1 MLLQEIIRKKRDG
14 GTLSAAEIGAFV
26 DAITRDAATAPQAA
40 AFAMSVFFRGLSD
53 DETVWLTTAMRDSGP
68 VLAWPKSEFPGPV
81 VDKHSTGGI
90 GDNVSLLLAPLLAAV
105 GAYVPMISGRGLGH
119 TGGTLDKLD
128 SIPGY
133 VSQPDVARFRD
144 TVRTVGC
151 AIVGQTAELAPA
163 DRRLYAIRDV
173 TATVESVPLIVASI
187 LSKKLAAGLETLVL
201 DVKVGSGAFMATIEE
216 ARRLAR
222 ALVDVAAGAGLNVS
236 ALLTDMD
243 EPLAPVAGNALEVAN
258 AIANLKAPVDS
269 RLNTVSFALGAEI
282 MLLAGLATS
291 RGEALSRL
299 ARARDS
305 GAAADRFARMV
316 RSLGGPADLVDRPE
330 RHLASAP
337 TVLPVVPDRR
347 GHVAAIDTR
356 ALGLAVIGLGGG
368 RRLTSDAIDYAVGLS
383 ALAGIGAEVGPKMPL
398 ALVHARTEAGAAEA
412 ARMVIAAYDVGE
424 PREPTSIVRETVS
437 AGT

>member
-1 MLLQEIIRKKRDG
+1 
-14 GTLSAAEIGAFV
+14 
-26 DAITRDAATAPQAA
+26 
-40 AFAMSVFFRGLSD
+40 
-53 DETVWLTTAMRDSGP
+53 
-68 VLAWPKSEFPGPV
+68 
-81 VDKHSTGGI
+81 
-90 GDNVSLLLAPLLAAV
+90 
-105 GAYVPMISGRGLGH
+105 MISGRGLGH

-133 VSQPDVARFRD
+133 QSQPDITRFRD

-201 DVKVGSGAFMATIEE
+201 DVKVGSGAFMTTIED

-222 ALVDVAAGAGLNVS
+222 ALVAVAGGAGLKVS
-236 ALLTDMD
+236 AVLTDMD

-258 AIANLKAPVDS
+258 AIANMKQPVDA
-269 RLNTVSFALGAEI
+269 RLETVTFALGAEI

-291 RGEALSRL
+291 RPEALSRL

-305 GAAADRFARMV
+305 GAAVERFGRMV
-316 RSLGGPADLVDRPE
+316 KNLGGPADLVDRPD
-330 RHLASAP
+330 RHLGAA
-337 TVLPVVPDRR
+337 PVVRAVVPN
-347 GHVAAIDTR
+347 GAGSVVAIDTR
-356 ALGLAVIGLGGG
+356 SLGLAVIGLGGG

-383 ALAGIGAEVGPKMPL
+383 ALAGIGTEVGPDRPV
-398 ALVHARTEAGAAEA
+398 ALVHARTEAKAAEA
-412 ARMVIAAYDVGE
+412 IAIVRAAYGIGE
-424 PREPTSIVRETVS
+424 AMARAPVVRETVT
-437 AGT
+437 AGG

>member
-1 MLLQEIIRKKRDG
+1 MLIQEIIRKKRDG
-14 GTLSAAEIGAFV
+14 GTLSAAEIGALV
-26 DAITRDAATAPQAA
+26 EAVTRDEAAAPQAA

-53 DETVWLTTAMRDSGP
+53 AETVALTTAMRDSGP
-68 VLAWPKSEFPGPV
+68 VLAWPKSEFPGPI

-90 GDNVSLLLAPLLAAV
+90 GDNVSLLLAPLLAEV

-133 VSQPDVARFRD
+133 QSQPDIARFRD

-201 DVKVGSGAFMATIEE
+201 DVKVGSGAFMATIED

-222 ALVDVAAGAGLNVS
+222 ALVAVAGGAGVKVS
-236 ALLTDMD
+236 AVLTDMD

-258 AIANLKAPVDS
+258 AIANHEAAGRRSPRDG
-269 RLNTVSFALGAEI
+269 RLRAGRRNHGARRLGDIA
-282 MLLAGLATS
+282 
-291 RGEALSRL
+291 
-299 ARARDS
+299 ARCAVAARP
-305 GAAADRFARMV
+305 GARQ
-316 RSLGGPADLVDRPE
+316 
-330 RHLASAP
+330 
-337 TVLPVVPDRR
+337 RR
-347 GHVAAIDTR
+347 G
-356 ALGLAVIGLGGG
+356 GGTLRPNG
-368 RRLTSDAIDYAVGLS
+368 
-383 ALAGIGAEVGPKMPL
+383 E
-398 ALVHARTEAGAAEA
+398 
-412 ARMVIAAYDVGE
+412 E
-424 PREPTSIVRETVS
+424 PRRTRRPRR
-437 AGT
+437 

>member
-1 MLLQEIIRKKRDG
+1 MLIQEIIRKKRDG
-14 GTLSAAEIGAFV
+14 GTLSSAEIGALIEAV
-26 DAITRDAATAPQAA
+26 TRDEAAAPQAA

-53 DETVWLTTAMRDSGP
+53 AETVALTTAMRDSGP
-68 VLAWPKSEFPGPV
+68 VLAWPKSEFPGPI

-90 GDNVSLLLAPLLAAV
+90 GDNVSLLLAPLLAEV

-133 VSQPDVARFRD
+133 QSQPDITRFRD

-201 DVKVGSGAFMATIEE
+201 DVKVGSGAFMTTIED

-222 ALVDVAAGAGLNVS
+222 ALVAVAGGAGLKVS
-236 ALLTDMD
+236 AVLTDMD

-258 AIANLKAPVDS
+258 AIANLKQPVDA
-269 RLNTVSFALGAEI
+269 RLETVTFALGAEI

-291 RGEALSRL
+291 RPDALSRL

-305 GAAADRFARMV
+305 GAAVERFARMV
-316 RSLGGPADLVDRPE
+316 KNLGGPADLVDRPD
-330 RHLASAP
+330 RHLGAA
-337 TVLPVVPDRR
+337 PVVRAVVPTGAGR
-347 GHVAAIDTR
+347 VAAIDTR
-356 ALGLAVIGLGGG
+356 SLGLAVIGLGGG

-383 ALAGIGAEVGPKMPL
+383 ALAGIGTEVGPDRPL
-398 ALVHARTEAGAAEA
+398 ALVHARTEAKAEEA
-412 ARMVIAAYDVGE
+412 IAIVRAAYAIGE
-424 PREPTSIVRETVS
+424 AMPRAPVVRETVT
-437 AGT
+437 AGG